1 MKYYPLD
8 EAAARTAHEANS
20 MREFRSDEPEY
31 RGAVDEA
38 YSLAEEAAQS
48 RPGQR
53 EKLNALADRYA
64 EKLAQWYN
72 EKYRIEAMCP
82 SILVSGAGNFPVRR
96 KEKQNAAR
104 DRHCEEYRKIE
115 GLKERIRAVADSR
128 ETIKCGDDDAIE
140 KLRAKAEAL
149 AEKQE
154 QMKAANAQARKE
166 GKPAPYRSYSLSNNR
181 QNLNATRKR
190 LESLEAAKAKGTA
203 ERRET
208 FMGEGV
214 RVIENAEAMR
224 LQLVFDEKPTEE
236 ARAVLKKSGFRWS
249 PKNGA
254 WQRQLTDNAKRSLR
268 WMMEDAK

>member
-72 EKYRIEAMCP
+72 EKYRIEA
-82 SILVSGAGNFPVRR
+82 
-96 KEKQNAAR
+96 
-104 DRHCEEYRKIE
+104 
-115 GLKERIRAVADSR
+115 
-128 ETIKCGDDDAIE
+128 
-140 KLRAKAEAL
+140 
-149 AEKQE
+149 
-154 QMKAANAQARKE
+154 MKAANAQARKE